1 MLNETIL
8 TLTIGKNGNIDPIG
22 FLTNGTTIELVQED
36 KIRDLKENLVPPAG
50 IEPALREELDFESN
64 ASTSS
69 AREALRA
76 MYYMDFRYAIGN
88 R

>member
-1 MLNETIL
+1 MY
-8 TLTIGKNGNIDPIG
+8 
-22 FLTNGTTIELVQED
+22 VD
-36 KIRDLKENLVPPAG
+36 KILVPPAG